1 MSPQQ
6 LDALEATSCV
16 RDASRSV
23 LEGLN
28 TLHYLPDGCAASSD
42 VAKAQALL
50 RRAQQRLQLA
60 LLKITQQP
68 AGNALA
74 TGEAQ

>member
-6 LDALEATSCV
+6 LDAIEAISYV
-16 RDASRSV
+16 REAQRSV

-28 TLHYLPDGCAASSD
+28 TLHYLPDGCAASGD
-42 VAKAQALL
+42 VAKVQAML

-74 TGEAQ
+74 TGETQ

>member
-6 LDALEATSCV
+6 LDTIEAASYV
-16 RDASRSV
+16 REASRSV
-23 LEGLN
+23 LQGLN
-28 TLHYLPDGCAASSD
+28 TLHYLPDGCAAASD

-68 AGNALA
+68 AGTALA
-74 TGEAQ
+74 TGEPK